1 MLGRTLSHLG
11 SDLPPVPL
19 AGRLDAAGVAIP
31 LVAAVCL
38 TVGYYEG
45 SVPAGDAFARLLPP
59 LGRLAP
65 IAGPLYAFAASVLLY
80 LLVPLGV
87 LRALGEPMGEYG
99 LGPGRWRLGLVLS
112 GVVLAVMVPIV
123 LVAARLPAFAARY
136 PLAPAAGQSL
146 HLFVAYETGYVA
158 YFIAWEHTFRAFLL
172 VGLYRRIG
180 LHAVSV
186 TTLAFVLV
194 HFGKPEAET
203 LGSAVAG
210 IVLAYLAL
218 RTRSFWWGALVH
230 AVVAVVMDAAAAWGR
245 LTAG

>member
-1 MLGRTLSHLG
+1 MR
-11 SDLPPVPL
+11 
-19 AGRLDAAGVAIP
+19 
-31 LVAAVCL
+31 
-38 TVGYYEG
+38 
-45 SVPAGDAFARLLPP
+45 
-59 LGRLAP
+59 
-65 IAGPLYAFAASVLLY
+65 
-80 LLVPLGV
+80 
-87 LRALGEPMGEYG
+87 EYG

-112 GVVLAVMVPIV
+112 GVLLAVMLPIV

-146 HLFVAYETGYVA
+146 QLFVAYETGYVA
-158 YFIAWEHTFRAFLL
+158 YFVAWEHMFRAFLL

-210 IVLAYLAL
+210 VVLGLAGAPHAQL
-218 RTRSFWWGALVH
+218 LVGRARARRRGRDDGRGRRLVASHGGLTRRPAAAGRPALVSPAS
-230 AVVAVVMDAAAAWGR
+230 AVSRDATGGSER
-245 LTAG
+245 